1 MALQNQLLQ
10 KRPAILARW
19 FECILATYAPQTA
32 SFLQAEG
39 ERFQNPVGETI
50 RPALAGVFDALLDEA
65 GDDVLRE
72 RLDPVIR
79 IRAVQ
84 DFSAAGAVAFVF
96 DLKQVVREE
105 LAGSVLEGAG
115 EAWRDFDLQVDHA
128 GLVAFDVYMR
138 CREQIYDLRA
148 RELQRRTAAIL
159 RRHNYVIEDPES
171 EPRGGPDPDAD
182 GRAPRERPAEKGGS
196 DR

>member
-19 FECILATYAPQTA
+19 FECVLSTYAPETA

-50 RPALAGVFDALLDEA
+50 RPALAGVFDALLAGA

-72 RLDPVIR
+72 CLDPVIR
-79 IRAVQ
+79 VRAVQ

-105 LAGSVLEGAG
+105 LAGGGLDGAQD
-115 EAWRDFDLQVDHA
+115 AWLAFDMQIDHT
-128 GLVAFDVYMR
+128 GLLAFDVYMR

-159 RRHNYVIEDPES
+159 RRHNYVMEDPEP
-171 EPRGGPDPDAD
+171 EPQRGNGPDA
-182 GRAPRERPAEKGGS
+182 GG
-196 DR
+196 